1 MRIGLD
7 GIPLASLRTG
17 IGHYT
22 SELAHNLARIAPAN
36 EIELISPVPIMA
48 ATNEDDLVGQDDG
61 TELPSNLH
69 VVRTGTHLFWWTA
82 GLPLYLRQASLSI
95 FHGTNYDIPL
105 WGRAKKVVTIHDLSL
120 LLHPETH
127 PANLVRRA
135 RRRLP
140 LMAKAS
146 SMIFT
151 ATESVK
157 REICEHLRVEAGKVA
172 VTPYAPRRN
181 FRPLPREQTVEVRK
195 RLNIAP
201 DFLLFVGTIEPR
213 KNLVTLVKALDEI
226 LRTTTWRPQL
236 VIAGKVGW
244 LSDELFSYIQ
254 QSGVAEHIRFIGY
267 VSDQDLRA
275 LYSSCRMCVYPS
287 LYEGF
292 GLPPLEAMACGAPVI
307 TSRIPSIMETVGT
320 AASLVSP
327 TDVQGL
333 AQAITELL
341 EDENKRSHFASAGIQ
356 RAAEFT
362 WEKTA
367 RATLDVYEEALRR
380 DKYL

>member
-36 EIELISPVPIMA
+36 ELELISPVPILA
-48 ATNEDDLVGQDDG
+48 SVNENGIPDQGG
-61 TELPSNLH
+61 ELPANLH
-69 VVRTGTHLFWWTA
+69 VVRTGTHLLWWTV

-95 FHGTNYDIPL
+95 FHGTNYDVPL
-105 WGRAKKVVTIHDLSL
+105 WGRASKVVTIHDLSP

-127 PANLVRRA
+127 PGNLVRRA

-146 SMIFT
+146 SMIIT

-157 REICEHLRVEAGKVA
+157 REICEHLRVEDGKVA

-181 FRPLPREQTVEVRK
+181 FRPLPPEQTVEVRT
-195 RLNIAP
+195 RLNIAD

-213 KNLVTLVKALDEI
+213 KNLITLVKALDEI

-254 QSGVAEHIRFIGY
+254 QSGIAEHIRFIGY

-307 TSRIPSIMETVGT
+307 TSRIPSIVETVGT

-327 TDVQGL
+327 IDVQGL
-333 AQAITELL
+333 AQAITQLL
-341 EDENKRSHFASAGIQ
+341 GDENQRSYFASAGIK

-367 RATLDVYEEALRR
+367 RATLEVYEEALRR
-380 DKYL
+380 KSNGN

>member
-7 GIPLASLRTG
+7 GIPLASLWTG

-36 EIELISPVPIMA
+36 EIELISPVPTLA
-48 ATNEDDLVGQDDG
+48 SVDEDTPEGQRG
-61 TELPSNLH
+61 ELPANLR
-69 VVRTGTHLFWWTA
+69 VVRTGTHLFWWTL
-82 GLPLYLRQASLSI
+82 GLPLHLRRASLSI
-95 FHGTNYDIPL
+95 FHGTNYDVPL
-105 WGRAKKVVTIHDLSL
+105 WGNATKVVTIHDLSL

-127 PANLVRRA
+127 PDNLVRRA

-146 SMIFT
+146 TMIIT

-157 REICEHLRVEAGKVA
+157 REICEYLRVEAGKVA
-172 VTPYAPRRN
+172 VTPYAPRRT
-181 FRPLPREQTVEVRK
+181 FRPVPSEQTVEIRK
-195 RLNIAP
+195 RLNVASE
-201 DFLLFVGTIEPR
+201 FVLFVGTIEPR
-213 KNLVTLVKALDEI
+213 KNLITLVKALEEI
-226 LRTTTWRPQL
+226 LRTTNWRPQL
-236 VIAGKVGW
+236 VIAGKEGW
-244 LSDELFSYIQ
+244 LGDELFTYIRR
-254 QSGVAEHIRFIGY
+254 SRVAEHIRFIGY
-267 VSDQDLRA
+267 VSDQDLCA

-333 AQAITELL
+333 AQAITQLL
-341 EDENKRSHFASAGIQ
+341 EDENQRNQLASAGIQ

-362 WEKTA
+362 WEQTA
-367 RATLDVYEEALRR
+367 RATLDVYEEALNRQEKG
-380 DKYL
+380 D

>member
-22 SELAHNLARIAPAN
+22 AELAQTLARISPTN
-36 EIELISPVPIMA
+36 EFELISPVPIVGVV
-48 ATNEDDLVGQDDG
+48 NEDGVG
-61 TELPSNLH
+61 ELPSNLRI
-69 VVRTGTHLFWWTA
+69 VRTKINPFWWTV
-82 GLPLYLRQASLSI
+82 GLPLYLKQTSLSI
-95 FHGTNYDIPL
+95 FHGTNYDVPL
-105 WGRAKKVVTIHDLSL
+105 WGRSGKVVTIHDLSL

-127 PANLVRRA
+127 PDNLVRRA

-140 LMAKAS
+140 IMAKAAT
-146 SMIFT
+146 MIIT

-157 REICEHLRVEAGKVA
+157 REICEQLRVEAGKVA

-181 FRPLPREQTVEVRK
+181 FRPLPLEQTVEVRK
-195 RLNIAP
+195 RLNIA
-201 DFLLFVGTIEPR
+201 DEFVLFVGTIEPR
-213 KNLVTLVKALDEI
+213 KNLVTLAKALDEI
-226 LRTTTWRPQL
+226 LRTTTLRPQL
-236 VIAGKVGW
+236 VIAGRKGW
-244 LSDELFSYIQ
+244 LNDELFSYIQ
-254 QSGVAEHIRFIGY
+254 RSGVAEHIRFIGY
-267 VSDQDLRA
+267 VSDPDLRA
-275 LYSSCRMCVYPS
+275 LYSSCRICVYPS

-307 TSRIPSIMETVGT
+307 TSRIPSIMETVGA

-333 AQAITELL
+333 AEAITQLL
-341 EDENKRSHFASAGIQ
+341 GDENKRSQLANAGIQ

-367 RATLDVYEEALRR
+367 RATLDVYEEALKRNR
-380 DKYL
+380 KGS

>member
-36 EIELISPVPIMA
+36 DIELISPVPILA
-48 ATNEDDLVGQDDG
+48 SVNADG
-61 TELPSNLH
+61 VSDQEGELPANLR
-69 VVRTGTHLFWWTA
+69 VVRTGTHLFWWTV
-82 GLPLYLRQASLSI
+82 GLPIYLRQASLSL
-95 FHGTNYDIPL
+95 FHGTNYDVPL
-105 WGRAKKVVTIHDLSL
+105 WGRVKKVVTIHDLSL

-127 PANLVRRA
+127 PDNLVRRA

-146 SMIFT
+146 TMIIT

-157 REICEHLRVEAGKVA
+157 REICEHLRVEDGKVA

-181 FRPLPREQTVEVRK
+181 FRPLPPEQIVEVRK
-195 RLNIAP
+195 RLHIAP

-213 KNLVTLVKALDEI
+213 KNLITLVKAFEEI
-226 LRTTTWRPQL
+226 LRTTSWRPQL
-236 VIAGKVGW
+236 VIAGKEGW
-244 LSDELFSYIQ
+244 LSEELFSYIQ
-254 QSGVAEHIRFIGY
+254 QSSVTEHIRFVGY
-267 VSDQDLRA
+267 VSDPDLRA

-307 TSRIPSIMETVGT
+307 TSRIPSIVEAVGT

-333 AQAITELL
+333 AQAITQLL
-341 EDENKRSHFASAGIQ
+341 EDQNKRSHFASAGIQ

-367 RATLDVYEEALRR
+367 RATLDVYEEALKREG
-380 DKYL
+380 KGN

>member
-7 GIPLASLRTG
+7 GIPLASLWTG

-36 EIELISPVPIMA
+36 DIELISPVPILA
-48 ATNEDDLVGQDDG
+48 SVNADG
-61 TELPSNLH
+61 VTDQEGELPANLR
-69 VVRTGTHLFWWTA
+69 VVRTGTHLFWWTV
-82 GLPLYLRQASLSI
+82 GLPIHLRQASLSL
-95 FHGTNYDIPL
+95 FHGTNYDVPL
-105 WGRAKKVVTIHDLSL
+105 WGRVKKVVTIHDLSP

-127 PANLVRRA
+127 PDNLVRRA

-146 SMIFT
+146 TMIIT

-157 REICEHLRVEAGKVA
+157 REICEHLGVEDGKVA

-181 FRPLPREQTVEVRK
+181 FRPLPPEQTVEVRK
-195 RLNIAP
+195 RLNIAD

-213 KNLVTLVKALDEI
+213 KNLITLVRAFDEI

-236 VIAGKVGW
+236 VIAGKEGW
-244 LSDELFSYIQ
+244 LSEELFSYIQ
-254 QSGVAEHIRFIGY
+254 QSSVAEHIRFIGY
-267 VSDQDLRA
+267 VSDPDLRG

-307 TSRIPSIMETVGT
+307 TSRIPSIVETVGT
-320 AASLVSP
+320 AASFVSP
-327 TDVQGL
+327 TDVEGL
-333 AQAITELL
+333 AQAITQLL
-341 EDENKRSHFASAGIQ
+341 YDENTRNHFASAGIR

-367 RATLDVYEEALRR
+367 RATLDVYEEALKRN
-380 DKYL
+380 KSS

>member
-22 SELAHNLARIAPAN
+22 SELAYNLARIAPAN
-36 EIELISPVPIMA
+36 EIELISPVPIL
-48 ATNEDDLVGQDDG
+48 TSVHEDGVSGQG
-61 TELPSNLH
+61 GELPANLR
-69 VVRTGTHLFWWTA
+69 VVRTGTHLFWWTL
-82 GLPLYLRQASLSI
+82 GLPLYLRQTSLSI
-95 FHGTNYDIPL
+95 FHGTNYDVPL
-105 WGRAKKVVTIHDLSL
+105 WGNATKIVTIHDLSL

-127 PANLVRRA
+127 PDNLVRRA

-140 LMAKAS
+140 IMAKTS
-146 SMIFT
+146 TMIIT

-157 REICEHLRVEAGKVA
+157 REICEHLKVEAGKVA
-172 VTPYAPRRN
+172 VTPYAPRRS
-181 FRPLPREQTVEVRK
+181 FRPVPPEKTVEVRK
-195 RLNIAP
+195 RLNVASE
-201 DFLLFVGTIEPR
+201 FVLFVGTIEPR
-213 KNLVTLVKALDEI
+213 KNLMTLVKALKEI
-226 LRTTTWRPQL
+226 LRTTTRRPQL
-236 VIAGKVGW
+236 VIAGKEGW
-244 LSDELFSYIQ
+244 LGGELFSYIQ
-254 QSGVAEHIRFIGY
+254 RSGVAEHIRFIGY

-307 TSRIPSIMETVGT
+307 TSRIPSITETVGT

-333 AQAITELL
+333 AEAIIQLL
-341 EDENKRSHFASAGIQ
+341 ENENKRNQLASAGIQ

-367 RATLDVYEEALRR
+367 RATLEVYEEALKREG
-380 DKYL
+380 KGN